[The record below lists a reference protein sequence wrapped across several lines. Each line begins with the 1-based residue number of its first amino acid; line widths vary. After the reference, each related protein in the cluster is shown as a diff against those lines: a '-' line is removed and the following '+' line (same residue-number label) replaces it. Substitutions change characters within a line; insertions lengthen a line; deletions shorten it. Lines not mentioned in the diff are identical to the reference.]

1 MGTTRSHRETRSPT
15 KSRKIQSLLELLLTC
30 VVHYYSAIMDW
41 GVQAPKN
48 RYSARRAI
56 LTVLALIPFS
66 VAQENIIDSTTGRS
80 LSAEGKERVMIE
92 DGQNVPSWVGRL
104 DTIYG
109 MSYFT
114 PSYVKNSCAQRR
126 QQCSLIPGQSY
137 PYEEYPVDPTD
148 PGRGQPVMKISYPA
162 GSWSPGSE
170 KPGGVLF
177 YTYPTKTNPSEK
189 TYPLSSSGATLEYDV
204 YFPSDFE
211 WVKGGKLPG
220 FMGGASNG
228 IGCGGGNRDYDCF
241 SYRVMWRREG
251 YGEAYVYAPFP
262 FQDPTLCTALPD
274 CSSKTP
280 SVLCNNCNGETG
292 WSLGRASFRFQAGQW
307 NKIKMQMKLNTP
319 GVPNGMIRL
328 SVNDQ
333 MALEKFNFVWRTN
346 DTVKIEGVNIA
357 SWYGG
362 SDATWSPTRNQ
373 YTYIKNYRMYY
384 DGPNEPLA
392 RSATKEGPQVVVSM
406 EIDEAE

>member
-1 MGTTRSHRETRSPT
+1 
-15 KSRKIQSLLELLLTC
+15 
-30 VVHYYSAIMDW
+30 MDW

-48 RYSARRAI
+48 RYSACRAI

-66 VAQENIIDSTTGRS
+66 VAQENLIDSMTGRA
-80 LSAEGKERVMIE
+80 LTAKGNERVMTE
-92 DGQNVPSWVGRL
+92 NGQNVPSWLGRL
-104 DTIYG
+104 DSVYG

-126 QQCSLIPGQSY
+126 QQCSLIAGQSY
-137 PYEEYPVDPTD
+137 PYEQYPIDPTD
-148 PGRGQPVMKISYPA
+148 PDSSQPVMKISYPA

-177 YTYPTKTNPSEK
+177 YTYPTKTEPSEK
-189 TYPLSSSGATLEYDV
+189 TYPVSASGATLEYEV
-204 YFPSDFE
+204 YFPLDFE

-262 FQDPTLCTALPD
+262 SQDPTLCPELPD
-274 CSSKTP
+274 CNTKTP
-280 SVLCNNCNGETG
+280 SVLCNNCDGTAG
-292 WSLGRASFRFQAGQW
+292 WSLGRASFRFQPGQW
-307 NKIKMQMKLNTP
+307 NKVKVQMKLNNP
-319 GVPNGMIRL
+319 GYPDGMIRL
-328 SVNDQ
+328 VVNDQ
-333 MALEKFNFVWRTN
+333 TAYEKFNFVWRTN
-346 DTVKIEGVNIA
+346 DTVKIEGINIA

-362 SDATWSPTRNQ
+362 SDATWSPNRDQ
-373 YTYIKNYRMYY
+373 YIYIKNYRMYY

-392 RSATKEGPQVVVSM
+392 RSKTKEGPQVVISM
-406 EIDEAE
+406 EIDEAV